1 MNAFSAHHNSI
12 ASTESLAPR
21 NGMLVAARFSQD
33 GQWYRARVRRCSE
46 VLKTAE
52 VIFIDY
58 GNEETVSYKD
68 IRNLDDKF
76 KSMPPQAIP
85 AKLRWVFT
93 DFQFIASNTHNSF
106 VNLLSIDH
114 EYGQESLDRFK
125 ELCQGRNLVAKV
137 DAKDPNGTLHLRLLD
152 PSDPDSAISAEYCIN
167 ADLVA
172 DGLALIDKKTRYASK
187 YPEMQMTLQDA
198 LQAAKNSRAG
208 AFEYGD
214 ITDD

>member
-1 MNAFSAHHNSI
+1 MNEFTAHHKSI
-12 ASTESLAPR
+12 SHSEPFAPR
-21 NGMLVAARFSQD
+21 NGMLIAARFSQD
-33 GQWYRARVRRCSE
+33 NQWYRARVRRVSD

-58 GNEETVSYKD
+58 GNEETVSYSD

-76 KSMPPQAIP
+76 KTMPPQAIP
-85 AKLRWVFT
+85 AKL
-93 DFQFIASNTHNSF
+93 SF

-125 ELCQGRNLVAKV
+125 ELCLGRNLVAKI
-137 DAKDPNGTLHLRLLD
+137 DAKEPNGTLHLRLLD

-172 DGLALIDKKTRYASK
+172 DGLALIDKKTSRYSNK
-187 YPEMQMTLQDA
+187 YPGMQATLQDA
-198 LQAAKNSRAG
+198 LQSAKDNRAG

-214 ITDD
+214 ITED